1 MGIADGQDEEA
12 DAHGQHQE
20 IKHESTPELDDRLQR
35 LAHHR
40 LIAVKLAIPAGI
52 KVREAR
58 PTVLIRIS

>member
-1 MGIADGQDEEA
+1 MDRTKKPTPMASIRRSSMRALLD
-12 DAHGQHQE
+12 
-20 IKHESTPELDDRLQR
+20 STIGCGG